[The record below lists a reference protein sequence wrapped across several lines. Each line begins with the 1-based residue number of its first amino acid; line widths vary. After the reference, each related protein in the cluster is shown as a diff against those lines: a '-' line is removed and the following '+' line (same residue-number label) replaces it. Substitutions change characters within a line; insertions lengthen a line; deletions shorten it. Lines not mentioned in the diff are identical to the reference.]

1 MFPQE
6 NISHNIE
13 ENKPPVHAIPW
24 THLKDGSQT
33 EKRIYNVIPLEI
45 QTKLI
50 YGDRNKKVASWGR
63 WQGDSPESNPKELSG
78 VLRNVCCLFPD
89 GIYTGLYNYQTHQ
102 TEHLKSLLLY
112 VYYT

>member
-50 YGDRNKKVASWGR
+50 YGDRNKKVASWGDGR
-63 WQGDSPESNPKELSG
+63 ETPRKVAS
-78 VLRNVCCLFPD
+78 RNFLGC
-89 GIYTGLYNYQTHQ
+89 
-102 TEHLKSLLLY
+102 
-112 VYYT
+112 